1 MMELPRD
8 ALRSQVRMAS
18 PELDDAKLE
27 DVVSAIERLRE
38 RDPLA
43 VLHGDRLKNRANLAS

>member
-1 MMELPRD
+1 MELPRD